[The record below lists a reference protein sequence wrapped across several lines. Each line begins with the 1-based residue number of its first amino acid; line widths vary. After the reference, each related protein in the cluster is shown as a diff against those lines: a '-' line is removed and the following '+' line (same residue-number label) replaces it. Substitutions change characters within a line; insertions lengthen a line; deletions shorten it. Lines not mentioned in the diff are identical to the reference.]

1 MKGSNIRSGFKAA
14 GARIIDLAPTIL
26 YLMDAAVPAD
36 MDGRVLEEVISP
48 KYFQQNPPRYTQPP
62 LNGGTKPSGV
72 AYSEEESSKI
82 EERLRSLGYI
92 E

>member
-1 MKGSNIRSGFKAA
+1 MKGRNIKKGYKIE

-26 YLMDAAVPAD
+26 YLMDTPIPSD
-36 MDGRVLEEVISP
+36 MDGRILEEAIIPS
-48 KYFQQNPPRYTQPP
+48 YFKNKPPQYTEP
-62 LNGGTKPSGV
+62 PSGLKTRISRPF
-72 AYSEEESSKI
+72 SEEESAFV